1 MIRALITAALL
12 AGAANHFFGAQPDVA
27 IGYSLVLSL
36 TLWFFWP
43 LLRRLARLARPRRH
57 RHQRSRTPNRTTPTP
72 HLTQINH
79 HHHYYGGLP
88 PMAPAAMPRPDFSRP
103 ALPLRT
109 EGQKEHDAIYDIIDI
124 DDDTTR

>member
-1 MIRALITAALL
+1 VIRALITAALL
-12 AGAANHFFGAQPDVA
+12 AGAAIHFFGTQADVA

-43 LLRRLARLARPRRH
+43 LLRRIARLARRRRRRH
-57 RHQRSRTPNRTTPTP
+57 QPSRTPNRAAPAP

-79 HHHYYGGLP
+79 HHHYYGGMP
-88 PMAPAAMPRPDFSRP
+88 PVPPGAMPRPDYRRP

-109 EGQKEHDAIYDIIDI
+109 EGQQAHDAIYDIIDI
-124 DDDTTR
+124 DDETR

>member
-12 AGAANHFFGAQPDVA
+12 AGAAMHFFGAQTDVA
-27 IGYSLVLSL
+27 LGYSLVLTL

-43 LLRRLARLARPRRH
+43 LLRRIARLARPRRH
-57 RHQRSRTPNRTTPTP
+57 RHKTSRTPNRAAPPP

-79 HHHYYGGLP
+79 HHHYYGGIP
-88 PMAPAAMPRPDFSRP
+88 PAPTAAMPPPDYSRP

-109 EGQKEHDAIYDIIDI
+109 DGQKAHDAIYDIIDT
-124 DDDTTR
+124 DDETH

>member
-12 AGAANHFFGAQPDVA
+12 AGAAMHVFGVKADVA
-27 IGYSLVLSL
+27 IGYSLVLTL

-43 LLRRLARLARPRRH
+43 LLRRIARLARRLRR
-57 RHQRSRTPNRTTPTP
+57 RRQPSRTPNRAAPAP

-79 HHHYYGGLP
+79 HHHYYGGMP
-88 PMAPAAMPRPDFSRP
+88 PTAPAAMPRPDYSRP

-109 EGQKEHDAIYDIIDI
+109 EGQKAHDAIYDIIDL
-124 DDDTTR
+124 DDETR

>member
-1 MIRALITAALL
+1 VIRALITAALL
-12 AGAANHFFGAQPDVA
+12 AGAAMHFLGVQADVA

-43 LLRRLARLARPRRH
+43 LLRRIARLARRR
-57 RHQRSRTPNRTTPTP
+57 RRRQTSRTPNRAAPAP

-79 HHHYYGGLP
+79 HHHYYGGMP
-88 PMAPAAMPRPDFSRP
+88 PTAPAAMPRPDYSRP

-109 EGQKEHDAIYDIIDI
+109 EGQKAHDAIYDIIDI
-124 DDDTTR
+124 DDETR

>member
-1 MIRALITAALL
+1 M
-12 AGAANHFFGAQPDVA
+12 HFLGVQADVA

-43 LLRRLARLARPRRH
+43 LLRRIARLTRRL
-57 RHQRSRTPNRTTPTP
+57 RRRRQPSRTPNRAAPTP

-79 HHHYYGGLP
+79 HHHYYGGMP
-88 PMAPAAMPRPDFSRP
+88 PAAPAAMPRPDYSRP

-109 EGQKEHDAIYDIIDI
+109 EGQKAHDAIYDIIE
-124 DDDTTR
+124 DDETR

>member
-12 AGAANHFFGAQPDVA
+12 AGAAMHFFGAQADVA

-36 TLWFFWP
+36 TLWFLWP
-43 LLRRLARLARPRRH
+43 LLRRIARLARRRRRRH
-57 RHQRSRTPNRTTPTP
+57 KPSRTPNRTAPAP

-79 HHHYYGGLP
+79 HHHHYYGVAP
-88 PMAPAAMPRPDFSRP
+88 PAPPGAMARPDYSRP

-109 EGQKEHDAIYDIIDI
+109 EGQKAHDAIYDIIDI
-124 DDDTTR
+124 DDETR

>member
-12 AGAANHFFGAQPDVA
+12 ACAAMHFFGVQADVA

-43 LLRRLARLARPRRH
+43 LLRRIARLARRLRR
-57 RHQRSRTPNRTTPTP
+57 RRQPSRTPNRAAPAP

-79 HHHYYGGLP
+79 HHHYYGGMP
-88 PMAPAAMPRPDFSRP
+88 PTAPAAMPRPDYSRP

-109 EGQKEHDAIYDIIDI
+109 EGQKAHDAIYDIIDI
-124 DDDTTR
+124 DETR

>member
-1 MIRALITAALL
+1 MIRALITAALI
-12 AGAANHFFGAQPDVA
+12 AGAAMHFFAAPPDVA
-27 IGYSLVLSL
+27 IGYSLVLTF

-43 LLRRLARLARPRRH
+43 LLRRLARLVRRRRH
-57 RHQRSRTPNRTTPTP
+57 RLSRTPTRTAPTP

-88 PMAPAAMPRPDFSRP
+88 ATPAAAMPRPDYSRP

-109 EGQKEHDAIYDIIDI
+109 EGQKAHDAIYDIIDI

>member
-12 AGAANHFFGAQPDVA
+12 AGAAMHFFSADPDVA
-27 IGYSLVLSL
+27 FGYSLVLSV

-43 LLRRLARLARPRRH
+43 LLRRILRLVRRRGRRRRPP
-57 RHQRSRTPNRTTPTP
+57 SRTPKAPAP

-79 HHHYYGGLP
+79 HHHYYGQGCRLR
-88 PMAPAAMPRPDFSRP
+88 PAAMPRPDYSRP

-109 EGQKEHDAIYDIIDI
+109 EGQKAHDAIYDIIDI

>member
-1 MIRALITAALL
+1 VIRALITAALL
-12 AGAANHFFGAQPDVA
+12 AGAAIHFFGAKADVA

-43 LLRRLARLARPRRH
+43 LLRRIARLARRR
-57 RHQRSRTPNRTTPTP
+57 RRPHQTSPSRAAPAP

-79 HHHYYGGLP
+79 HHHHYYGAVP
-88 PMAPAAMPRPDFSRP
+88 PAPPAAMPRPDYSRP

-109 EGQKEHDAIYDIIDI
+109 EGQKTHDAIYDIIDI
-124 DDDTTR
+124 DDETR

>member
-12 AGAANHFFGAQPDVA
+12 AGAAMHFFGAQPDVA
-27 IGYSLVLSL
+27 IGYSLVVTL

-43 LLRRLARLARPRRH
+43 LLRRIARLARRRRRRH
-57 RHQRSRTPNRTTPTP
+57 QPNRAAPAP

-79 HHHYYGGLP
+79 HHHYYGGVP
-88 PMAPAAMPRPDFSRP
+88 PAAPATMPRPDYSRP
-103 ALPLRT
+103 ALPLRA
-109 EGQKEHDAIYDIIDI
+109 EGQKAHDAIYDIIDI